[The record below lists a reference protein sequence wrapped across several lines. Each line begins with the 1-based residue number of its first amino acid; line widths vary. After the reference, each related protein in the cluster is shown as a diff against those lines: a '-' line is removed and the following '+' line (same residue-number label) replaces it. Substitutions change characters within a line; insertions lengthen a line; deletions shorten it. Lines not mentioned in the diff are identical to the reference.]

1 MPDKKKKKKKETT
14 YEVKKNRRL
23 LFLIGVFLLIAAA
36 LIGRVFFIQFIWGGE
51 LSKEAYRQ
59 QNSGMVISPVRGD
72 IYDRNGKE
80 LAVSVAVDN
89 VTVSPKIL
97 KSNTMEAGNIAIGL
111 ADILGFD
118 TEAILLKLIKDS
130 EFEIIAKKVDRAV
143 GDQVREWIKEKN
155 IDGVYVDEDTKRF
168 YPNYNLAAHVIGF
181 TGADNQGLFGIEAT
195 MEEFLKGIP
204 GKIINEVD
212 KDGNA
217 LPFSQTTEIAADNG
231 KSVVLTIDG
240 NIQYIAEKALEKALE
255 DNEVA
260 RGGCVIV
267 TDCTT
272 GEVLALVSLPDF
284 DLNDPRQNPPG
295 FPSTEWSGYSK
306 EETELLSKTV
316 WKNKAISDTYE
327 PGSTFKAV
335 VASMALEN
343 DVISLDDI
351 VDDYPVEVQGFDIH
365 CWRKEYPHGV
375 ETFLE
380 AIYNSCNPVFVKVSQ
395 ELGITRFY
403 EYVEMFGFKEKTSIN
418 LPGEEIGLFHENP
431 MEINMATASF
441 GQRFTITPMQIVSAY
456 NAIANGGY
464 LLEPMLV
471 KEVLDDN
478 GNVVE
483 RFLPAVVRQ
492 VISEETSKTMAEVL
506 EGVVSEGTGKNAFV
520 PGYRVAGKTGTSETT
535 EDDRYIA
542 SFCGFAPADNPVI
555 TVLVMLDDPRGE
567 SVYGGVIAAPVVGSI
582 IEQVLE
588 YLQVPRKG
596 DEEIIEREVAVPD
609 VTGYSLEEAVSV
621 LKADQLEYIIEGDET
636 GDDLTVVNQYPKAGE
651 MLVEKSV
658 IILYKYMP
666 EDIVMVKMPNLIGK
680 TVGEAKS
687 SLNSLGLNIRVD
699 GSGVCVAQTVYYGT
713 EIEKGSVVEVRFRHL
728 DNVD

>member
-1 MPDKKKKKKKETT
+1 MPDKKKKKKKTITE
-14 YEVKKNRRL
+14 EIKKNRRL
-23 LFLIGVFLLIAAA
+23 LFLVVVFLLIAVA
-36 LIGRVFFIQFIWGGE
+36 LIGRIFYIQFIWGAE

-59 QNSGMVISPVRGD
+59 QNSGMIISPVRGD

-89 VTVSPKIL
+89 VTVSPKII
-97 KSNTMEAGNIAIGL
+97 KNNTMEPGDVAIGL
-111 ADILGFD
+111 ADILEFD
-118 TEAILLKLIKDS
+118 ISAILLKLIKDS
-130 EFEIIAKKVDRAV
+130 EFEIIAKKVDRKT
-143 GDQVREWIKEKN
+143 GDEVRDWILEN
-155 IDGVYVDEDTKRF
+155 NVVGVYVDEDTERF
-168 YPNYNLAAHVIGF
+168 YPNYNLASHVIGF

-217 LPFSQTTEIAADNG
+217 LPFSETTEINADNG
-231 KSVVLTIDG
+231 KSIVLTIDS
-240 NIQYIAEKALEKALE
+240 NIQYIAEKALEKALK

-267 TDCTT
+267 ADSST
-272 GEVLALVSLPDF
+272 GEILALVSKPDF
-284 DLNDPRQNPPG
+284 DLNEPRKNPPG
-295 FPSTEWSGYSK
+295 FETVGWSGYSD

-316 WKNKAISDTYE
+316 WKNKAVAETYE

-343 DVISLDDI
+343 DVISLSDT
-351 VDDYPVEVQGFDIH
+351 VDDYPVEVQGTEIY
-365 CWRKEYPHGV
+365 CWRKTNPHGV

-380 AIYNSCNPVFVKVSQ
+380 AIYNSCNPVFVKVAQ
-395 ELGITRFY
+395 ELGITKFY
-403 EYVEMFGFKEKTSIN
+403 EYVEMFGFREKTGIN
-418 LPGEEIGLFHENP
+418 LPGEEIGVFHENP
-431 MEINMATASF
+431 MEIDMAVASF
-441 GQRFTITPMQIVSAY
+441 GQRFQITPMQIVSAY

-464 LLEPMLV
+464 LMAPLLV
-471 KEVLDDN
+471 KEILDDN

-483 RFLPAVVRQ
+483 RFKPSVVRQ

-520 PGYRVAGKTGTSETT
+520 PGYRIAGKTGTSETT

-567 SVYGGVIAAPVVGSI
+567 SIYGGVIAAPVVGSI
-582 IEQVLE
+582 IEQSLE

-596 DEEIIEREVAVPD
+596 DEEHIERETVVPD
-609 VTGYSLEEAVSV
+609 VTGYSLEEAVNE
-621 LKADQLEYIIEGDET
+621 LKAGNLEYIIEGDET
-636 GDDLTVVNQYPKAGE
+636 GDDLTVVYQFPKAGE
-651 MLVEKSV
+651 ILVEKSV
-658 IILYKYMP
+658 VVLYKYMP
-666 EDIVMVKMPNLIGK
+666 EEIVTVKMPNLINK
-680 TVGEAKS
+680 TLGEAKS
-687 SLNSLGLNIRVD
+687 TLNSLGLNIRVD
-699 GSGVCVAQTVYYGT
+699 GAGVCVAQTVYYGT
-713 EIEKGSVVEVRFRHL
+713 ELEKGSVVEVRFRHL
-728 DNVD
+728 DNID

>member
-1 MPDKKKKKKKETT
+1 MTDKKKKKKKIIKE
-14 YEVKKNRRL
+14 EVKINRRL
-23 LFLIGVFLLIAAA
+23 LFLIAIFLLIAVA
-36 LIGRVFFIQFIWGGE
+36 LIGRIFYIQFIWGEE

-89 VTVSPKIL
+89 ITVSPKIL
-97 KSNTMEAGNIAIGL
+97 RNNTIDSGDVAIGL

-118 TEAILLKLIKDS
+118 TSAILLKLIKDS
-130 EFEIIAKKVDRAV
+130 EFEIIAKKVERKT
-143 GDQVREWIKEKN
+143 GDEVRDWILENN
-155 IDGVYVDEDTKRF
+155 IDGVYVDEDTERF

-217 LPFSQTTEIAADNG
+217 LPFSKTTEIDADNG
-231 KSVVLTIDG
+231 KSVVLTIDS

-267 TDCTT
+267 ADSST
-272 GEVLALVSLPDF
+272 GEILAMVSKPDF
-284 DLNDPRQNPPG
+284 DLNDPRKNPPG
-295 FPSTEWSGYSK
+295 FETVDWNGYSD
-306 EETELLSKTV
+306 EETKLLSKTV
-316 WKNKAISDTYE
+316 WKNKAVADTYE

-343 DVISLDDI
+343 DVISLYDT
-351 VDDYPVEVQGFDIH
+351 VDDYPVEVQGAVIH
-365 CWRKEYPHGV
+365 CWRKDYPHGV

-380 AIYNSCNPVFVKVSQ
+380 AIYNSCNPVFVKVAQ
-395 ELGITRFY
+395 KLGITKFY
-403 EYVEMFGFKEKTSIN
+403 EYVEMFGFREKTNIN
-418 LPGEEIGLFHENP
+418 LPGEEIGIFHEEP
-431 MEINMATASF
+431 MEIDMAVASF
-441 GQRFTITPMQIVSAY
+441 GQRFTITPIQLVSAY

-464 LLEPMLV
+464 LMAPMLV
-471 KEVLDDN
+471 KEIIDDN

-483 RFLPAVVRQ
+483 RFRPFVVRQ

-520 PGYRVAGKTGTSETT
+520 PGYRIAGKTGTSETT
-535 EDDRYIA
+535 EVDRYIA

-582 IEQVLE
+582 IEQSLE

-596 DEEIIEREVAVPD
+596 DEEYIERETVVPD
-609 VTGYSLEEAVSV
+609 VTGYSLEESV
-621 LKADQLEYIIEGDET
+621 NELKAGNLEYIIEGNET
-636 GDDLTVVNQYPKAGE
+636 GDDLTVVYQFPNAGE

-658 IILYKYMP
+658 VVLYKYIP
-666 EDIVMVKMPNLIGK
+666 EEIVTVKMPNLIHK

-687 SLNSLGLNIRVD
+687 TLNSLGLNIRVD

-713 EIEKGSVVEVRFRHL
+713 VLEKGSIVEVRFRHL
-728 DNVD
+728 DNIE